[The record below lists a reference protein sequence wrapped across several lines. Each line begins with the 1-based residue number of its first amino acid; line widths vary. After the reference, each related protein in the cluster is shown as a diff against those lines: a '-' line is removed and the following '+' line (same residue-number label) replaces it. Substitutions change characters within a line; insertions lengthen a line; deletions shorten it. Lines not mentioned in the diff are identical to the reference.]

1 MVFYDTPFNNSEL
14 IKDAF
19 YSIGKPS
26 LSKVIIVQNFETH
39 EQSKEFY
46 QSEIR
51 RIYRMPQHFLAYS
64 KSMFGVLNRQL
75 RQHQFPWRKPLYVLF

>member
-1 MVFYDTPFNNSEL
+1 MGVWFFNDTPFNNSEL

-39 EQSKEFY
+39 EQFKGILSIGNSSY
-46 QSEIR
+46 
-51 RIYRMPQHFLAYS
+51 L
-64 KSMFGVLNRQL
+64 
-75 RQHQFPWRKPLYVLF
+75 